1 MEEVSKAREGRRKSD
16 ARKHEGRAWKRM
28 ARSTQVNHC
37 GDRECHETTLNLN
50 SQSDHVQN
58 TVHSW
63 YLLFSFCPMMSFVQ
77 KKKTKQQ
84 QQQQQKNEK
93 VKGRLVSK
101 QNTHSFCFF
110 VTFLFGILQHLFI
123 FGFLGI
129 KVQQPLLSCTVYT
142 TIIRFWLQINRFAL
156 SLNYIP
162 C

>member
-1 MEEVSKAREGRRKSD
+1 
-16 ARKHEGRAWKRM
+16 M
-28 ARSTQVNHC
+28 ARNTQVNHC

-50 SQSDHVQN
+50 SQSDSRPKHYPFLIFVIFPLSYD
-58 TVHSW
+58 V
-63 YLLFSFCPMMSFVQ
+63 FSA
-77 KKKTKQQ
+77 KKKQQ
-84 QQQQQKNEK
+84 QNNSNNNNNNNNNKNKK

-142 TIIRFWLQINRFAL
+142 TIIRF
-156 SLNYIP
+156 
-162 C
+162 

>member
-1 MEEVSKAREGRRKSD
+1 
-16 ARKHEGRAWKRM
+16 M

-50 SQSDHVQN
+50 SQSDSRPKHYPFLIFVIFPLSYD
-58 TVHSW
+58 V
-63 YLLFSFCPMMSFVQ
+63 FSA
-77 KKKTKQQ
+77 KKKQQ
-84 QQQQQKNEK
+84 QNNSNNNNNNNNNKNKK

-142 TIIRFWLQINRFAL
+142 TIIRF
-156 SLNYIP
+156 
-162 C
+162 